1 MNLKIVKKISL
12 AFFPAFFLVISSVI
26 VSRLTI
32 FSLKKIT
39 CELDQYPCP
48 LNFEPAL
55 VNFSQ
60 RNIFTLKKQQVVSAL
75 TAFDADLAEVKV
87 VKKLP
92 NKLLITLK
100 KRQPIAQLVPFLNLD
115 FIGLDSTASATI
127 SGVMT
132 NQFFQLD
139 KSGEIFVAGHQ
150 PASLFPLVAVPET
163 FNFELK
169 VSPAS
174 QQISQLIQSLQE
186 HYVNFNSLAWLNQSL
201 AVVKTTLGSYAII
214 NPSQSINSQIASL
227 QFILSGFKI
236 GESLPKK
243 IDLRFDKPVLT
254 F

>member
-1 MNLKIVKKISL
+1 
-12 AFFPAFFLVISSVI
+12 
-26 VSRLTI
+26 
-32 FSLKKIT
+32 
-39 CELDQYPCP
+39 
-48 LNFEPAL
+48 
-55 VNFSQ
+55 
-60 RNIFTLKKQQVVSAL
+60 
-75 TAFDADLAEVKV
+75 
-87 VKKLP
+87 
-92 NKLLITLK
+92 
-100 KRQPIAQLVPFLNLD
+100 
-115 FIGLDSTASATI
+115 
-127 SGVMT
+127 MT